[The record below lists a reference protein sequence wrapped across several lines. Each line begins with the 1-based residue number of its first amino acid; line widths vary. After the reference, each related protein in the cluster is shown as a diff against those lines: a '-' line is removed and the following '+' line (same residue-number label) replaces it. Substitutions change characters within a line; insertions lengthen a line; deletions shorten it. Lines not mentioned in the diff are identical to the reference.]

1 MRRAL
6 SLVSSTFVI
15 FSPVH
20 SLADDNNLSMSIT
33 TDYVSEYVFRGV
45 TLAGDAFQPGLSVTY
60 NGFTVGAWG
69 SIPSGNESEAFPDEV
84 NIYAFKELELGDSI
98 DARFGGTIFH
108 YPQSGKIFDFGND
121 LANTIEVFGGLNF
134 DLPLNPGATGYYDVD
149 LNRFT
154 LELDFGHVFTFADT
168 LYVEPGLT
176 LGISDATDN
185 LDYHWATTFLEVGV
199 DVSETAS
206 IYARVSNSNSSAD
219 TFADT
224 SFDLSDPDTI
234 DLPDTLTSWFG
245 VGVSARF

>member
-1 MRRAL
+1 MRREMSLL
-6 SLVSSTFVI
+6 SFTLISMMSSQTF
-15 FSPVH
+15 
-20 SLADDNNLSMSIT
+20 ADDDKLSMSIT

-45 TLAGDAFQPGLSVTY
+45 TLAGDAFQPGVAVTY
-60 NGFTVGAWG
+60 DGFTVGAWG
-69 SIPSGNESEAFPDEV
+69 SVPSGGESEAFPDEV
-84 NIYAFKELELGDSI
+84 NLYAFKELELGDVI

-108 YPQSGKIFDFGND
+108 YPQSGKIFDFRND
-121 LANTIEVFGGLNF
+121 LANTIEVFGSLNF

-154 LELDFGHVFTFADT
+154 IELDFGHVFTFADT

-176 LGISDATDN
+176 LGISDARNN
-185 LDYHWATTFLEVGV
+185 LDYHWATSFLEVGV

-206 IYARVSNSNSSAD
+206 LYARASHSNSSAN

-234 DLPDTLTSWFG
+234 DLPDTMTSWFG